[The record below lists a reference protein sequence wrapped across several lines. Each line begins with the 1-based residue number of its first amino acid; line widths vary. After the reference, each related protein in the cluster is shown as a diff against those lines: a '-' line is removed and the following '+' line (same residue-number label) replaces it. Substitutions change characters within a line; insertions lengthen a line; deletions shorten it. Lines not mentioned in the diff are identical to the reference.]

1 MENTEITELIV
12 ASLKSIIEEDE
23 TMDSVPVLNASTRL
37 IGDNAVVESIGLVNL
52 ISDLEEVLDDE
63 YGYVLTIADERA
75 MSREKS
81 PFLDV
86 GTLSEYIGELMEEH
100 RTDG

>member
-1 MENTEITELIV
+1 MNNAEITNLIF
-12 ASLKSIIEEDE
+12 AGLKSIIEEDE
-23 TMDSVPVLNASTRL
+23 NMDSVPALDAGTRL

-63 YGYVLTIADERA
+63 YGYVITIADERA

-86 GTLSEYIGELMEEH
+86 GALSAYIGELIDEH
-100 RTDG
+100 KTDG